1 MNLNNLEGSFNNYLS
16 HAGLNLILFMRFYSR
31 LKYIIC
37 TAGLCLSSNLL
48 LAQHRLLPQI
58 QQAVASIHAQIGVS
72 AIIIE
77 TGDTINFHQEQRFP
91 MQSTYKFPIAMAI
104 LHLVDQGKFT
114 LQQKINIDRS
124 EIIPRGASLIREKY
138 PQGTS
143 LSLDELLRLNV
154 SESDG
159 TACDVLIRL
168 AGGTQKIQEYV
179 NSIGIKDMRITT
191 TEMVQVSDDWTQY
204 QNWSTPNA
212 MTGLLKTF
220 YSGNVLSEK
229 SQHKLIEW
237 MIGSVPGNKRL
248 KGSLP
253 ANAIVA
259 HKPGTSGTFSG
270 LTRATNDV
278 GIITLPDGNHLA
290 ISVFVSDA
298 YGTSMEREGVIAKIT
313 RIIWDYAG
321 SK

>member
-1 MNLNNLEGSFNNYLS
+1 
-16 HAGLNLILFMRFYSR
+16 MRFYPQ
-31 LKYIIC
+31 LKSIIC
-37 TAGLCLSSNLL
+37 IAGLCFSTNFL

-58 QQAVASIHAQIGVS
+58 QQTAESIHAQIGVS
-72 AIIIE
+72 ALIIE

-114 LQQKINIDRS
+114 LEQKITINQS
-124 EIIPRGASLIREKY
+124 EIIPRGASVIREKY
-138 PQGTS
+138 PQGAS
-143 LSLDELLRLNV
+143 LTLDELLRLNIA
-154 SESDG
+154 ESDG

-168 AGGTQKIQEYV
+168 AGGTQKVQDYIS
-179 NSIGIKDMRITT
+179 SIGIKEMRIAT
-191 TEMVQVSDDWTQY
+191 TEILQVSDDWTQY

-220 YSGNVLSEK
+220 YKGNVLSK
-229 SQHKLIEW
+229 NSQSKLIEW

-248 KGSLP
+248 KGGLP

-259 HKPGTSGTFSG
+259 HKPGTSGTFRG

-298 YGTSMEREGVIAKIT
+298 YGTTQEREGVIAAIT
-313 RIIWDYAG
+313 KIIWDYSG
-321 SK
+321 NK